1 MARVMGVLRGD
12 TLGDHLSGPD
22 LPKASGWRVA
32 LNRFLWR
39 AFILA
44 NGPLVVF
51 LERVI
56 PGRSIG
62 YKLASVAA
70 KTMLRTL
77 GVRLEVRG
85 LDRLDRSRGYVF
97 CANHRSAMDIA
108 VLLVGL
114 PRPRFAAKVELFS
127 DPAIGAPMR
136 ALGMIPIDRARP
148 EIAKEALAR
157 AAAGS
162 GAASVVFFPE
172 GIVSPRTQMAPFKSG
187 AFVFAI
193 QTRMPIV
200 PVAIHNS
207 AGVMPDD
214 PSIVILGGRVVVEIL
229 DPISVEGLGPD
240 DRGPLKDRTQ
250 KAVTEALRPDDGGVA
265 SRPDL
270 GAFRGHALG
279 VRVS

>member
-1 MARVMGVLRGD
+1 MGVLKGD
-12 TLGDHLSGPD
+12 MLGDNLSGPD
-22 LPKASGWRVA
+22 LPKAAGWRVA
-32 LNRFLWR
+32 ANRFLWR
-39 AFILA
+39 AFIFS
-44 NGPLVVF
+44 NGPLVVAI
-51 LERVI
+51 ERAF
-56 PGRSIG
+56 PGRGIG
-62 YKLASVAA
+62 YRLAVRAA
-70 KTMLRTL
+70 RLMLRAL

-85 LDRLDRSRGYVF
+85 LHRLDRRAGYVF

-108 VLLVGL
+108 AMLVAV
-114 PRPRFAAKVELFS
+114 PRVRFAAKVELFD
-127 DPAIGAPMR
+127 DPTIGAPMR

-157 AAAGS
+157 AAAS
-162 GAASVVFFPE
+162 GAAASIIFFPE

-193 QTRMPIV
+193 QTGMPVV

-229 DPISVEGLGPD
+229 EPIPVEELAPD
-240 DRGPLKDRTQ
+240 DRGTLKDRAQ
-250 KAVTEALRPDDGGVA
+250 KIVTEALRPEDGGGA

-270 GAFRGHALG
+270 GSLSRHALG
-279 VRVS
+279 VRVR